1 MNEVQG
7 VVAHELGHIADGHVI
22 LGEQAMKPAMKMQL
36 LSMVLG
42 LATLAWAAVR
52 RAWAVMAARGSK
64 RR

>member
-42 LATLAWAAVR
+42 LATVALGGGAAGMG
-52 RAWAVMAARGSK
+52 VMAAGS
-64 RR
+64 RRR